1 MAKISPAEFLR
12 QVKQEVAKITWPTRQ
27 EAMQMSLF
35 VIIFAIL
42 SPYQLYNIY
51 LAGAAGIEPATFGFG
66 DRRSTS

>member
-35 VIIFAIL
+35 VIIFAAIL
-42 SPYQLYNIY
+42 AVFFLMVDGVSQALIAKI
-51 LAGAAGIEPATFGFG
+51 LGV
-66 DRRSTS
+66 

>member
-35 VIIFAIL
+35 VIIFAAIL
-42 SPYQLYNIY
+42 AVFFLMVDGVSQTLIAKI
-51 LAGAAGIEPATFGFG
+51 LGV
-66 DRRSTS
+66 